1 MNSSRLISR
10 ADWLIGLLLGLLE
23 VAVIAPC
30 AIVLTTMIYGA
41 SARSVPALGVA
52 VMLVGGYSSTRFL
65 LAKARRLVMVRLGI
79 LAAGI
84 VVALGALRLTIDQN
98 HWLTDVTWL
107 GDLFA
112 DLRHF
117 ATGISPQL
125 TGLGIYLFCWWLG
138 ARLATEPLSSERV
151 LETVQTWAV
160 VLILAFVLA
169 GNVFAVPAV
178 RTALARAVPLA
189 FVFALFA
196 LALSR
201 FAIVQ
206 KETRT
211 SSHRVSVRLPWLG
224 TVVAV
229 TGGVLVIALV
239 VEQLLGFRSLDA
251 LLRGATVAVRL
262 LNRLLSFVL
271 LAFASVIFFVLT
283 PLIHL
288 GQRFFRHSPSV
299 ERQEVRRR
307 PPALDQVHHA
317 IQQHLPAW
325 IVSGLNLL
333 VAAALIVGLSWLLL
347 GSLRRYRTMPRTTES
362 VEEHESLWSRDLVL
376 NRLRNV
382 LPRRR
387 PRHRV
392 PTPMQRA
399 REPQSVRAVY
409 AAICVEAAE
418 HGLPRQPAETPNEFA
433 VRLRATWP
441 DEAEYWTAVTAAYCQ
456 VRYEGGTPSLAEWRR
471 IKATWQRLYRR
482 LGNAGLASVNGRI
495 ARDG

>member
-1 MNSSRLISR
+1 LVSS
-10 ADWLIGLLLGLLE
+10 
-23 VAVIAPC
+23 
-30 AIVLTTMIYGA
+30 
-41 SARSVPALGVA
+41 
-52 VMLVGGYSSTRFL
+52 
-65 LAKARRLVMVRLGI
+65 
-79 LAAGI
+79 
-84 VVALGALRLTIDQN
+84 LGALRLTIDQN
-98 HWLTDVTWL
+98 HRLTDVTWL

-117 ATGISPQL
+117 ATGISPHL

-138 ARLATEPLSSERV
+138 VRLATEPLSSEQV
-151 LETVQTWAV
+151 LEIVQTWAV
-160 VLILAFVLA
+160 VLILAFVLS
-169 GNVFAVPAV
+169 GNVFAVPTV

-206 KETRT
+206 KDTQP
-211 SSHRVSVRLPWLG
+211 SSHRVSARLPWLG

-229 TGGVLVIALV
+229 TAGVLVIALV
-239 VEQLLGFRSLDA
+239 AEQLLGFRSLDA
-251 LLRGATVAVRL
+251 LLRGATVAVSL

-299 ERQEVRRR
+299 ERQEVRRP
-307 PPALDQVHHA
+307 PPALDDVHHA

-325 IVSGLNLL
+325 IVSGINVLF
-333 VAAALIVGLSWLLL
+333 AAALILGISWLLL
-347 GSLRRYRTMPRTTES
+347 RSLRRYRTMHRPTEN
-362 VEEHESLWSRDLVL
+362 VEEHESLWSRDLIL
-376 NRLRNV
+376 DRLRNV

-387 PRHRV
+387 RHHV
-392 PTPMQRA
+392 PNPMQRA

-433 VRLRATWP
+433 IRLRGTWP
-441 DEAEYWTAVTAAYCQ
+441 NEADYWTEVTAAYCH
-456 VRYEGGTPSLAEWRR
+456 VRYEGGTPSLTEWRR
-471 IKATWQRLYRR
+471 IKATWQRLHRR
-482 LGNAGLASVNGRI
+482 LANTRLASMNGRI
-495 ARDG
+495 SRDG